1 MFDIPKKMDK
11 NNSYDAGLRCSL
23 MLKCLNRWKDDR
35 VFIAFENSETIEE
48 LDEQIESILYKY
60 YSIGNKIIDYF
71 EGKEA

>member
-1 MFDIPKKMDK
+1 MFDIPKKMNKD
-11 NNSYDAGLRCSL
+11 NSYDDGLKCTL

-35 VFIAFENSETIEE
+35 AFNAFENSKTIEE

-60 YSIGNKIIDYF
+60 YSIGNTIIDYF

>member
-1 MFDIPKKMDK
+1 MFDIPKKLDK
-11 NNSYDAGLRCSL
+11 DNTYDDGLKCAL

-35 VFIAFENSETIEE
+35 VFNAFENSKTIED
-48 LDEQIESILYKY
+48 LDKQIESILYQY